1 MGFNFQKHIESA
13 LGDKLQRP
21 LQKFHGS
28 QIENLFKEQDAIWQR
43 DPLKS
48 AIEALQ
54 DDNAVGVYIRDLLK
68 GWKAVSMLHSLVNTH
83 PSKPA
88 EMKKAVK
95 EYRSAFSTFEFELPG
110 ATPKACLMKRRFYDH
125 ATLDH
130 LVEQAE
136 RLHQMGFSHGV
147 MSSRWLEGNN
157 RPAKAHA
164 RMLPGGGQGSHGGF
178 GNDPL
183 WLILQHLTQHNFVK
197 RRVHQKEAIAK
208 MQAGQEVQRLSCD
221 ETFVGTEQAGQVSS
235 AQGSSRTNPLQSGR
249 DTDIPLHVAMCRNAR

>member
-1 MGFNFQKHIESA
+1 
-13 LGDKLQRP
+13 
-21 LQKFHGS
+21 
-28 QIENLFKEQDAIWQR
+28 
-43 DPLKS
+43 
-48 AIEALQ
+48 
-54 DDNAVGVYIRDLLK
+54 
-68 GWKAVSMLHSLVNTH
+68 
-83 PSKPA
+83 
-88 EMKKAVK
+88 MKKAVK

-136 RLHQMGFSHGV
+136 RLHQMGLSHGV

-164 RMLPGGGQGSHGGF
+164 RMLPGGGQGSHVDF

-183 WLILQHLTQHNFVK
+183 RLIFQHLTQHKSVK
-197 RRVHQKEAIAK
+197 RRVHQEEALAK

-221 ETFVGTEQAGQVSS
+221 ETFVGTEQAGPSFKR
-235 AQGSSRTNPLQSGR
+235 SRQ
-249 DTDIPLHVAMCRNAR
+249 

>member
-1 MGFNFQKHIESA
+1 MGFNFQKHIQSV

-21 LQKFHGS
+21 LQQFHGS

-43 DPLKS
+43 DSLKS

-54 DDNAVGVYIRDLLK
+54 DDNAVGVYIHDLLK
-68 GWKAVSMLHSLVNTH
+68 GW
-83 PSKPA
+83 
-88 EMKKAVK
+88 KAVK
-95 EYRSAFSTFEFELPG
+95 EYRSAFSTFELELPG

-136 RLHQMGFSHGV
+136 RLNQMGLSHAV

-164 RMLPGGGQGSHGGF
+164 RMLPGGGQGSQGGF

-183 WLILQHLTQHNFVK
+183 WLILQHLTLHNFVK
-197 RRVHQKEAIAK
+197 RRVHQKEALSK
-208 MQAGQEVQRLSCD
+208 MQAGQKVQRLRCD
-221 ETFVGTEQAGQVSS
+221 ETFVSAGQAGPSFKCPRQ
-235 AQGSSRTNPLQSGR
+235 
-249 DTDIPLHVAMCRNAR
+249 